1 MTKFPAS
8 NDGQGLWEVIIALAI
23 AGLVAVGLV
32 RATSTSIK
40 SSRFSADQ
48 SQLTALAQQK
58 IASIVDYKN
67 KNYQTFWSGSSYFPD
82 GLPGNTRQEPSAA
95 GDYCLFTIITDV
107 SGQLLTTTPGYTEA
121 KMVQINVKVFWDEK
135 GAGAQCNGLDFNHSL
150 NFDTYVTN

>member
-58 IASIVDYKN
+58 IAQIVDHKN
-67 KNYQTFWSGSSYFPD
+67 KNYNSFWGGQYFPAGFVNPD
-82 GLPGNTRQEPSAA
+82 SSTEGSCLLITVTPGELP
-95 GDYCLFTIITDV
+95 
-107 SGQLLTTTPGYTEA
+107 TTTPGYAEA

-135 GAGAQCNGLDFNHSL
+135 GSGTQCNSLDFNHSL

>member
-1 MTKFPAS
+1 MTKFQIS

-23 AGLVAVGLV
+23 AGLVAIGLV

-58 IASIVDYKN
+58 IALIVDHKN
-67 KNYQTFWSGSSYFPD
+67 KNYNSFWGGQYFPD
-82 GLPGNTRQEPSAA
+82 GFVNPDSTTEGS
-95 GDYCLFTIITDV
+95 C
-107 SGQLLTTTPGYTEA
+107 LLTTVTPGQLPTTTPDYAEA